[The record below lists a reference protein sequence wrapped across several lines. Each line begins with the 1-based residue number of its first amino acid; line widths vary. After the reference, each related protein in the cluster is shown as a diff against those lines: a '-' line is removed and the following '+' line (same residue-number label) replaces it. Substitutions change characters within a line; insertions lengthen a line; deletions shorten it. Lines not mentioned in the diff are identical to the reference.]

1 MDTGGYKW
9 IHAMPPKAQLSQ
21 QEIDEIVACVDQV
34 NALRLL
40 SKKFKVGQG
49 RIRRIW
55 GEAGAVYREGYYSR
69 EKVGIQ
75 LTPERMDEMMTLA
88 TRLETEIKPWPANLD
103 KVKGLPSLPDEQQ
116 LERYVSSLRIVN
128 EASLDPGA
136 TRAMEDSYY
145 NSVMINAFELL
156 PKTLY
161 TRFANTLRHERIHR

>member
-1 MDTGGYKW
+1 
-9 IHAMPPKAQLSQ
+9 MPPKAQLSQ
-21 QEIDEIVACVDQV
+21 QEIDEIVARVNQV

-55 GEAGAVYREGYYSR
+55 GEAATVYREECYSR
-69 EKVGIQ
+69 KKVGVQ
-75 LTPERMDEMMTLA
+75 LTPERMDEMMTIA

-116 LERYVSSLRIVN
+116 LERYVSSLRIAN
-128 EASLDPGA
+128 EASLDPSSDPGL
-136 TRAMEDSYY
+136 TRAMADSYY
-145 NSVMINAFELL
+145 NAVMINAFELL

-161 TRFANTLRHERIHR
+161 TRFANTLRCERIHR